1 MTKKLLQY
9 RNSFMAILVA
19 EFALAIAFYS
29 IIQNDALLVLC
40 GYIFVKNILLLIAI
54 VFLYNRIEED
64 RLEVK
69 TILNEDASNI
79 YLFGGIGVI
88 CYDDKK
94 DIEWTSDIF
103 NELDEKIVGKNL
115 LTWQPRL
122 ERLFVEETIE
132 TIEIHHRIFEVYN
145 HHEHHLL
152 YLKDV
157 SEYRYLKRDYLRRE
171 PVLAYLTVDN
181 YDEVINSVDQQK
193 SVLIQSKIR
202 QMIFD
207 WAENY
212 HMIIRRYKSDGYIL
226 FFTEEIYHHLAEDKF
241 DILDKIKNQ
250 AKEFDVF
257 LTVSLGVARQSEHVH
272 ELDEKA
278 TSALTLAYSRGGDQ
292 VVVKS
297 KEDAIRFFGGTSEA
311 YEKNNKVRARVIAA
325 SLVSLIKA
333 ADNVLIMGH
342 TESDLDSLGASIAM
356 YRVCQAYGIEAQVVI
371 NPESLE
377 EKTKKIYQNLK
388 TIDEYKNMFISVS
401 RIEESIYMRTL
412 LIAVD
417 HHRPSLSIAPL
428 LLDQVKDIVVIDH
441 HRRGEEFVKSPIL
454 TYLEPSASSTVELIV
469 EIYDYMDRRIRL
481 NETDATIM
489 YAGML
494 IDTNSFKSRVG
505 VRTFEAAAQLKDR
518 QANIALAYEYLQDDY
533 ETTQAKMS
541 IMHHAYPLNDQILIA
556 YGDDEE
562 IYSRTTLA
570 KAGNELIGISG
581 ILAVFTLAKIN
592 KTDIAISARSIAE
605 INVQVIM
612 ESLGGGGHFG
622 MAACQLKET
631 SLLQAI
637 EMLEEKIKEY
647 LEERTD

>member
-250 AKEFDVF
+250 AK
-257 LTVSLGVARQSEHVH
+257 
-272 ELDEKA
+272 
-278 TSALTLAYSRGGDQ
+278 
-292 VVVKS
+292 
-297 KEDAIRFFGGTSEA
+297 
-311 YEKNNKVRARVIAA
+311 
-325 SLVSLIKA
+325 
-333 ADNVLIMGH
+333 
-342 TESDLDSLGASIAM
+342 
-356 YRVCQAYGIEAQVVI
+356 
-371 NPESLE
+371 
-377 EKTKKIYQNLK
+377 
-388 TIDEYKNMFISVS
+388 
-401 RIEESIYMRTL
+401 
-412 LIAVD
+412 
-417 HHRPSLSIAPL
+417 
-428 LLDQVKDIVVIDH
+428 
-441 HRRGEEFVKSPIL
+441 
-454 TYLEPSASSTVELIV
+454 
-469 EIYDYMDRRIRL
+469 
-481 NETDATIM
+481 
-489 YAGML
+489 
-494 IDTNSFKSRVG
+494 
-505 VRTFEAAAQLKDR
+505 
-518 QANIALAYEYLQDDY
+518 
-533 ETTQAKMS
+533 
-541 IMHHAYPLNDQILIA
+541 
-556 YGDDEE
+556 
-562 IYSRTTLA
+562 
-570 KAGNELIGISG
+570 
-581 ILAVFTLAKIN
+581 
-592 KTDIAISARSIAE
+592 
-605 INVQVIM
+605 
-612 ESLGGGGHFG
+612 
-622 MAACQLKET
+622 
-631 SLLQAI
+631 
-637 EMLEEKIKEY
+637 
-647 LEERTD
+647 